1 MKGKTLLS
9 LAIALSLIL
18 AVMPLA
24 LVRAQPPIRVEVIFP
39 DGTSGP
45 YEAPFDSEFTVAIRV
60 FDTTEI
66 TQYIIQNIYF
76 AHDVLEVVPP
86 PVDGGF
92 IKSPVFLSK
101 PVAVVNAT
109 HSKIPEITCASLT
122 LVKSSGN
129 GVLCY
134 ITFHA
139 IGFGASAITISSGT
153 VYLLNV
159 DVVIYPDII
168 VDGIATVPTPPATPP
183 NAEFTPAEG
192 TFFMV
197 STDVPLDGTGSK
209 AGIDTLPAVHG
220 CPITAYLWE
229 IDVDND
235 GTIDFTLTG
244 STNSFHCDGPGP
256 VGITLTVTAPDNTPP
271 TAPDYVDHNSE
282 KHVIMQITPSVG
294 VDIDVYTERGG
305 LGPGGAYPFGW
316 SDAYGPQEEVI
327 VYAKVT
333 YNDEPVEYK
342 PVAFEMIDANGES
355 IDYRVAYTDA
365 SGIATTSFRIPWEG
379 SAAEDLFGD
388 WAIVGSVSVSEQQD
402 MDTCYFKFGYIVSIR
417 DIIVTGS
424 PLKKGDTMTI
434 DVDLKSISMATK
446 DVILTIVAC
455 DECGVPIGLVAG
467 EFTVM
472 PEDGIAAG
480 YTITIP
486 SWAFVGT
493 GYIYVNV
500 FTDYP
505 SLGGVPYC
513 PEKSAVFI
521 LNKT

>member
-9 LAIALSLIL
+9 LAIAFSVIL

-24 LVRAQPPIRVEVIFP
+24 LVKAAPPVRVEVIFP
-39 DGTSGP
+39 NGLST
-45 YEAPFDSEFTVAIRV
+45 YEAPYGSTFQVAIKI
-60 FDTTEI
+60 FDTPDI
-66 TQYIIQNIYF
+66 TQYIIENIYF
-76 AHDVLEVVPP
+76 KSDVLEVVPP
-86 PVDGGF
+86 PTDGGF

-101 PVAVVNAT
+101 PVVVVNAT
-109 HSKIPEITCASLT
+109 YSKIPEITSASLT
-122 LVKSSGN
+122 LIKSNGN

-139 IGFGASAITISSGT
+139 IGFGTSDITISAGT

-159 DVVIYPDII
+159 DVIVPVDII
-168 VDGIATVPTPPATPP
+168 VNGAAMVPTPPATPP
-183 NAEFTPAEG
+183 KAIFTPADG

-197 STDVPLDGTGSK
+197 STDVPLDGTAST

-229 IDVDND
+229 IDKGND
-235 GTIDFTLTG
+235 GTIDLTLTG
-244 STNSFHCDGPGP
+244 STNSFHCDGPGS
-256 VGITLTVTAPDNTPP
+256 VGITLTVTAPDNAPP
-271 TAPDYVDHNSE
+271 TAPDYVDHASA
-282 KHVIMQITPSVG
+282 KHVIMQIVPPVG
-294 VDIDVYTERGG
+294 VDIDVYTEKGG
-305 LGPGGAYPFGW
+305 IGPGGAYPFGW
-316 SDAYGPQEEVI
+316 SDAFGPQEEVT

-355 IDYRVAYTDA
+355 HDYRTAYTGAD
-365 SGIATTSFRIPWEG
+365 GIATTSFRIPWEG

-424 PLKKGDTMTI
+424 PLKKGEFMTI
-434 DVDLKSISMATK
+434 DVDLESISMAAK

-455 DECGVPIGLVAG
+455 DECGVPIGLAAG
-467 EFTVM
+467 AFTVL
-472 PEDGIAAG
+472 PEDGVAAG

-493 GYIYVNV
+493 GFIYANV

-513 PEKSAVFI
+513 PEDSAVFI
-521 LNKT
+521 INKT